1 MQGRC
6 NHPALM
12 KAIFSN
18 LGTTLLLVA
27 AIVAGSILGGVSSDA
42 GARLGGCVDPLILAL
57 VSVLFFEVDFLAL
70 RHAGGHWR
78 CLALCWVC
86 NFLVI
91 PWLGWGVAS
100 VFLSGQPL
108 LLTGLLIYFMA
119 PCTDW
124 FLGFTRLAR
133 GNTALGSVLLPV
145 NLVTQLLLYPVY
157 LGLLAGRG
165 TGQGVI
171 SLGATLGQWF
181 LAPFLG
187 AVALHV
193 LLRVLLPAAWFA
205 FLRALAGR
213 LVPWIIAAMVVCIFA
228 ANIAVILEHA
238 PAFLRILGAV
248 FVFFVLTYFLAE
260 AAARLGRLAYPE
272 RVLLT
277 MTTAARNAPLMLGV
291 TMAVMPGQPLVHA
304 ALVIGML
311 VEFPHLTALK
321 HLLLRH
327 ADAPPGAA
335 PGASS
340 PGHAPLSCLP
350 DELRPAGHA
359 RAC

>member
-1 MQGRC
+1 
-6 NHPALM
+6 M
-12 KAIFSN
+12 KAIFPN
-18 LGTTLLLVA
+18 PGTTLLLLA
-27 AIVAGSILGGVSSDA
+27 AIVAGSVMGGFSSDA
-42 GARLGGCVDPLILAL
+42 GAQLAGCVDPLILTL
-57 VSVLFFEVDFLAL
+57 VFVLFFEVDFLAL
-70 RHAGGHWR
+70 RSAGGQGR

-133 GNTALGSVLLPV
+133 GNTALGAVLLPV

-157 LGLLAGRG
+157 LGLLAGHS
-165 TGQGVI
+165 TGHGVI
-171 SLGATLGQWF
+171 SLGATLGHWF

-187 AVALHV
+187 AVALHM
-193 LLRVLLPAAWFA
+193 LLRVVLPAGWFA
-205 FLRALAGR
+205 FLRVMAGR

-228 ANIAVILEHA
+228 ANIAVILERA
-238 PAFLRILGAV
+238 PAFLLILGAV
-248 FVFFVLTYFLAE
+248 FVFFMLTYFLAE

-272 RVLLT
+272 RALLT

-327 ADAPPGAA
+327 ADAPPPAA
-335 PGASS
+335 PGEPIPADA
-340 PGHAPLSCLP
+340 PHADMP
-350 DELRPAGHA
+350 DELRRLGHA
-359 RAC
+359 RAW